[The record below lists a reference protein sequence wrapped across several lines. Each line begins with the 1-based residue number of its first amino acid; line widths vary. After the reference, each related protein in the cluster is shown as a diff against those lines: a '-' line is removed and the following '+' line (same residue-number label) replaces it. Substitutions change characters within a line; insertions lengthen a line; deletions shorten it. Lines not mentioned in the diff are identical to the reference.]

1 MASIKHDRTFHN
13 EQIVRFG
20 ERLEKAMGGLNKSE
34 IARRSGL
41 SEASVRKY
49 LRGDSYPTIDS
60 AARVADACGVS
71 LMWLL
76 TGEQPQG
83 DDSNNYEKIELKSDC
98 DDDSV
103 ALIVSLLGFVSS
115 KDRKALAIAASEIG
129 VKGILNR
136 LATSVETDIE
146 TVIRNLNIRDSL
158 KEAICVA
165 LAGNE
170 ETDKEILQRAKS
182 CIRAGTPGD
191 RVPVTPEQETKPV
204 NKKSA

>member
-83 DDSNNYEKIELKSDC
+83 DDSNNYENIEQKFDC
-98 DDDSV
+98 NDDSV

>member
-1 MASIKHDRTFHN
+1 MTSIKHDRTFHN

-83 DDSNNYEKIELKSDC
+83 DNSNNYEKIESKFDC
-98 DDDSV
+98 NDGSV

-191 RVPVTPEQETKPV
+191 RVPITPEQETKPV

>member
-1 MASIKHDRTFHN
+1 MTSIKHDRTFHN

-83 DDSNNYEKIELKSDC
+83 DNSNNYEKIESKFDC

-191 RVPVTPEQETKPV
+191 RVPITPEQETKPV

>member
-1 MASIKHDRTFHN
+1 MTSIKHDRTFHN

-83 DDSNNYEKIELKSDC
+83 DDSNNYENIEPKFDY

-182 CIRAGTPGD
+182 CIRARTPGD

>member
-1 MASIKHDRTFHN
+1 MTSIKHDRTFHN

-83 DDSNNYEKIELKSDC
+83 DDSNNYENIELKFDC

-182 CIRAGTPGD
+182 CIRTGTPGD

>member
-1 MASIKHDRTFHN
+1 MTSIKHDRTFHN

-83 DDSNNYEKIELKSDC
+83 DDSNNYENTEPKFDC

>member
-1 MASIKHDRTFHN
+1 MTLIKHDRTFHN
-13 EQIVRFG
+13 DQIVRFG

-34 IARRSGL
+34 VARRSGL

-76 TGEQPQG
+76 TGKSEQ
-83 DDSNNYEKIELKSDC
+83 DDGSIQHKKNEQKFDVSENSIEF
-98 DDDSV
+98 
-103 ALIVSLLGFVSS
+103 IVSLLGFVSC
-115 KDRKALAIAASEIG
+115 KDRKALATAASEIG
-129 VKGILNR
+129 IKGILNR
-136 LATSVETDIE
+136 LATPVETDTE
-146 TVIRNLNIRDSL
+146 TAIRNLNIRESL
-158 KEAICVA
+158 KDAMCEA

-170 ETDKEILQRAKS
+170 ETDREILQSIKS
-182 CIRAGTPGD
+182 LNRGGPPGD
-191 RVPVTPEQETKPV
+191 NTAITPEQEAKSV

>member
-1 MASIKHDRTFHN
+1 MTSIKHDRTFHN

-83 DDSNNYEKIELKSDC
+83 DGSNNYENIGPKFDC

-191 RVPVTPEQETKPV
+191 RVSVTPEQETKPV

>member
-1 MASIKHDRTFHN
+1 MTSIKHDRTFHN

-83 DDSNNYEKIELKSDC
+83 DNSNNYEKIELKFDC

-191 RVPVTPEQETKPV
+191 RVPITPEQETKPV